1 MQRSR
6 ILVSRPIALVF
17 TLSFACADDLVPEN
31 DAPPID
37 TTARGACP
45 AMGSCSAT
53 PRVDLS
59 TTLFLG
65 TPFPTSM
72 DPGEKIAARAVMQNT
87 GPGTWDSN
95 RIRFNS
101 THEPRFFFGSPYS
114 SVVPTIAVGGLS
126 NHDVIVRAP
135 LIPGT
140 YTYDYVMR
148 ETIQSGGFNFGTHFT
163 QTIVVQP
170 QQRVWDC
177 AYVSDTSPRLV
188 GVGRGT
194 SVSFTLQNSG
204 QGTWQPSLFR
214 LCENDNN
221 QWGAQECEV
230 LSQAVPPGG
239 QVTVNTTLWAPTTP
253 GTYIL
258 RREMKDVRSTGVQ
271 LFEDDP
277 ARACVQFSI
286 TAQLCGDNIPFNDP
300 SEQCDDGNT
309 INGDGCSESCQ
320 HEGARVVDLLNDT
333 ADRSVFGSSLN
344 RGLGN
349 VVFGNVVGDDV
360 QDVCVGEI
368 DDVAGVDG
376 RARGTAGR
384 VSCYNGATFFGGAD
398 DVAPNGADLVIIG
411 ATKGDHVGGSE
422 SGRIVIIDV
431 TADGVPDLLVSAPFA
446 DGPDELRTN
455 SGEVYVIAGNGTT
468 PLSGTIDLLAP
479 PPGVSVT
486 RIFGA
491 AANDNL
497 RILGA
502 GDFDGDIARDLVISA
517 AGSDTNGAEAGA
529 IYIVQ
534 GGMALGT
541 GVTIDLGTTTPY
553 ATLLGPSPG
562 EPIGLAAAIG
572 DLIGTTFRDLVISS
586 RNMTFLGRANAGVAW
601 VMQGPIAP
609 GTYNLAT
616 DYGLRFVGGSA
627 GEHLGSAIAIGNV
640 KGATSRLDLV
650 LGIPSARDVF
660 GEQIG
665 RVDVWEGPITVPPGD
680 RTIDTAVTS
689 ASTQIWGIDDDDHW
703 GSSISLGQWNH
714 DSRADMAIGGS
725 ATDGPGNTRDASGEM
740 VVVLGHQNLPAQLS
754 LGQPA
759 PLRVY
764 GANSRDMMGA
774 HVLNTAFGTDLD
786 GNGRFDVCVGTY
798 RGLALREG
806 RVDCFAAP

>member
-1 MQRSR
+1 MARSF
-6 ILVSRPIALVF
+6 LSYRPIALF
-17 TLSFACADDLVPEN
+17 LSCSFACADDPTK
-31 DAPPID
+31 DAPPETE

-59 TTLFLG
+59 TTLFVN
-65 TPFPTSM
+65 TPFPTTM

-87 GPGTWDSN
+87 GPGTWDST

-101 THEPRFFFGSPYS
+101 THEPRYFFGSPYS
-114 SVVPTIAVGGLS
+114 NVVPTIAVGALS
-126 NHDVIVRAP
+126 NHDVIVHAP
-135 LIPGT
+135 QTPGT

-148 ETIQSGGFNFGTHFT
+148 ESLASGGFNFGTHFT

-177 AYVSDTSPRLV
+177 AYVSDTVPRRV

-194 SVSFTLQNSG
+194 AATFTVQNSG
-204 QGTWQPSLFR
+204 SGAWQPNIFR

-221 QWGAQECEV
+221 QWGAQDCE
-230 LSQAVPPGG
+230 LLTTAVPAGG
-239 QVTVNTTLWAPTTP
+239 QATISTTLWAPTTP

-258 RREMKDVRSTGVQ
+258 RREMKDVRSNGVQ
-271 LFEDDP
+271 FFEDDP
-277 ARACVQFSI
+277 ARACIQFSI
-286 TAQLCGDNIPFNDP
+286 LATFCGDNIPFNDP
-300 SEQCDDGNT
+300 TEQCDDGNT
-309 INGDGCSESCQ
+309 LNGDGCSETCQ
-320 HEGARVVDLLNDT
+320 HEGARTVDLLTDG

-349 VVFGNVVGDDV
+349 VVYGDVVGDDV
-360 QDVCVGEI
+360 QDVCIGEI
-368 DDVAGVDG
+368 DDVAGADN
-376 RARGTAGR
+376 RSRSTAGR
-384 VSCYNGATFFGGAD
+384 VSCYDGSTFFGGAD
-398 DVAPNGADLVIIG
+398 VIAPDGAALVIIG

-431 TADGVPDLLVSAPFA
+431 TNDGVADLLVSAPFA
-446 DGPDELRTN
+446 DGVDDLRTN
-455 SGEVYVIAGNGTT
+455 AGEVYVIVGNGTT

-479 PPGVSVT
+479 PPGVVVS
-486 RIFGA
+486 RIIGA

-517 AGSDTNGAEAGA
+517 AGSDVNGTDSGSM
-529 IYIVQ
+529 YIVQ
-534 GGMALGT
+534 GGLALST
-541 GVTIDLGTTTPY
+541 GVTIDLATTTPY
-553 ATLLGPSPG
+553 ATILGPSPG
-562 EPIGLAAAIG
+562 EPIGLASAIG
-572 DLIGTTFRDLVISS
+572 DIIGTSFRDLVVSS
-586 RNMTFLGRANAGVAW
+586 RNLSFAGRTGAGGAW
-601 VMQGPIAP
+601 VLQGPIAS

-616 DYGLRFVGGSA
+616 DYSLRIVGGNTS
-627 GEHLGSAIAIGNV
+627 EHLGAAMAIGNV

-650 LGIPSARDVF
+650 IGVTSAIDAL
-660 GEQIG
+660 GEQVG
-665 RVDVWEGPITVPPGD
+665 RVDVWEGPITIPPGD
-680 RTIDTAVTS
+680 RTIDTRVTN
-689 ASTQIWGIDDDDHW
+689 ASTRIWGIEDDDHW
-703 GSSISLGQWNH
+703 GSSISLGAWNN

-754 LGQPA
+754 LAQPS

-774 HVLNTAFGTDLD
+774 HVLNLAFGTDLD
-786 GNGRFDVCVGTY
+786 GNGRMDVCVGTY
-798 RGLALREG
+798 RGGAIREG
-806 RVDCFAAP
+806 RVDCFATP